1 MAMKIASASIKLN
14 NIRSYIAANVD
25 LQLTQCSAPRLY
37 IQGPP
42 GAGKSMIM
50 EEICRENGWGLKCQY
65 ISNCAL
71 EYLTGLPCKV
81 EHGKT
86 VEWSKPAI
94 LNTDNLD
101 YCPPNY
107 EKGKTPVIIL
117 FDDFHLCDRVM
128 QKYMFQLLTYKGLN
142 DYRLDDNIAIV
153 LAGNRITDKAGAMP
167 IPAPVCNRMLFVEVE
182 VDTQDWLVNFAF
194 KNNVRDD
201 VISFIHNKGDV
212 YLSMNPI
219 ESASWASPRAWT
231 YLASQMDSYEKRF
244 GKISLDVLR
253 VMAVGEVGPEAA
265 SEFITYRE
273 LFAKWDFDKLSKR
286 NIKELTEE
294 FAEESKKNPTSIYA
308 IISAAVSWMVR
319 VYREN
324 DYDINNETVKRT
336 VAFTYDVLA
345 SFLIM
350 RIKGVNPVPMVLAGV
365 QFINLYSSSDG
376 KQDDTKTRRLSK
388 LFLNNLSR
396 DRDIDYLFLEI
407 ICNIFHAKLEEEDI
421 ERIKQAKKNL
431 NYDGKVIED

>member
-1 MAMKIASASIKLN
+1 MATKITNASIKLN
-14 NIRSYIAANVD
+14 DVRSYIAANVD
-25 LQLTQCSAPRLY
+25 LQLIQRSAPRLY

-81 EHGKT
+81 ENGKT

-94 LNTDNLD
+94 LNLDNLD

-142 DYRLDDNIAIV
+142 NYRLEDNVAII
-153 LAGNRITDKAGAMP
+153 LAGNRISDKAGAMP
-167 IPAPVCNRMLFVEVE
+167 IPAPVCNRMMFVEVE
-182 VDTQDWLVNFAF
+182 VDAKDWLTNFAF

-212 YLSMNPI
+212 YLSMNPV
-219 ESASWASPRAWT
+219 ESTSWASPRAWT
-231 YLASQMDSYEKRF
+231 FLSSQMNSYEKRF
-244 GKISLDVLR
+244 GKLSLDVLR

-273 LFAKWDFDKLSKR
+273 LFAKWDFDRLSKR
-286 NIKELTEE
+286 NIKDLSKE
-294 FAEESKKNPTSIYA
+294 FETESKKNPTAIYA
-308 IISAAVSWMVR
+308 IISAAVAWMVK
-319 VYREN
+319 VYRDN
-324 DYDINNETVKRT
+324 DYNINNETVKKS
-336 VAFTYDVLA
+336 VEFTYDVLT
-345 SFLIM
+345 SFLLM
-350 RIKGVNPVPMVLAGV
+350 KIKGVNPVPMVLAGT
-365 QFINLYSSSDG
+365 QFINMYSSSDG
-376 KQDDTKTRRLSK
+376 NGSDTKTRKLSK
-388 LFLNNLSR
+388 LFLSNLNR
-396 DRDIDYLFLEI
+396 DRDLDYLFLEI
-407 ICNIFHAKLEEEDI
+407 ISNIFHAKLEEEDI
-421 ERIKQAKKNL
+421 ERIKKAKQNL
-431 NYDGKVIED
+431 QYGGSVIED